1 MTSLKQRFNISYV
14 MVLLLA
20 FIGGFLE
27 LYSYKTRGI
36 YSCLQ
41 SGNLISI
48 FVNFNEGK
56 DLIGVCNI
64 VAFTTF
70 FIGCFINQIFSN
82 FFKEKKKNFELFTLI
97 CMVIFISIVLCMPI
111 DIDNAIPS
119 TYDIVAVV
127 FLALFGS
134 FQYCSFKIVSN
145 TSYTTTMVTAMLKY
159 SASSLANAIS
169 KKDKNEFNLFISY
182 FLLIVVFLIGS
193 LTFYCSYAFIE
204 LDKLN
209 FIIQMLPIVV
219 LIITLIL
226 MLLSSIEFKNKKVN
240 QEK

>member
-1 MTSLKQRFNISYV
+1 MDVIKKHFNLSYV

-56 DLIGVCNI
+56 NLLGVCNI
-64 VAFTTF
+64 VAFFTF
-70 FIGCFINQIFSN
+70 FIGCFLNEILLNML
-82 FFKEKKKNFELFTLI
+82 KKKNKNYELFTLI
-97 CMVIFISIVLCMPI
+97 CMVIFLIVILAMPLNI
-111 DIDNAIPS
+111 DESIPS
-119 TYDIVAVV
+119 IYDIVAVV

-169 KKDKNEFNLFISY
+169 KKDKEEFGLFITY
-182 FLLIVVFLIGS
+182 FLLIVTFLVGS

-204 LDKLN
+204 HSKLN
-209 FIIQMLPIVV
+209 LIIQLLPLVVLFVV
-219 LIITLIL
+219 LILIV
-226 MLLSSIEFKNKKVN
+226 LSIIEFKNKK
-240 QEK
+240 QKSL